1 MRSAAPLPT
10 PSPPEVAGPLPF
22 VGAGLA
28 LLRDPTAWFERA
40 RAKHGDTFVADAFGF
55 RLFCVLGPV
64 GVRALYGLA
73 ERDASFGLATYR
85 LIGFKLPPELIDG
98 RRNTP
103 HSLFGASDVERYLEN
118 LQDAVAAELEEL
130 GERGSF
136 EVFEEMR
143 RLGHRLGLAS
153 WAGSEVASARYLD
166 RLIAPLDAIDSS
178 EAFVRPA
185 QAFRT
190 WATRRRRERAAMV
203 AIEGVITEVIA
214 ERRRT
219 GRLGHEGD
227 FLDRIHESFA
237 DLPTGEREVATA
249 RDVIL
254 IHSGAQSNLYAA
266 LAWTL
271 IDLLADGD
279 CLARVRAGD
288 DVLLDQCASES
299 IRLAQRSI
307 TLREVLRP
315 IEVEAEGGPYQLS
328 PGTFVTTML
337 SANNRSAA
345 PGLRVFDPMHY
356 TPRRRTLADDVPVAT
371 KELVSTFGHGS
382 HSCPAARFSI
392 SAIRVA
398 IRALVEKYDL
408 RPRYHSVEP
417 RRRQIGAVA
426 RAARPAVVDYR
437 RR

>member
-1 MRSAAPLPT
+1 M
-10 PSPPEVAGPLPF
+10 VPF
-22 VGAGLA
+22 VGSGLG
-28 LLRDPTAWFERA
+28 LLRDPTAWFERQRA
-40 RAKHGDTFVADAFGF
+40 RHGETFVADAFGF

-64 GVRALYGLA
+64 GVRSLYALPEA
-73 ERDASFGLATYR
+73 EASFRLATYR
-85 LIGFKLPPELIDG
+85 LIGFKLPPELLRG

-103 HSLFGASDVERYLEN
+103 HSLFGASDVERYLRN
-118 LQDAVAAELEEL
+118 LEAAVAAELDEL
-130 GERGSF
+130 GDAGHF
-136 EVFEEMR
+136 EVFAEMK

-153 WAGSEVASARYLD
+153 WAGNEVASPRHLD
-166 RLIAPLDAIDSS
+166 RLIPALDAVDSS

-190 WATRRRRERAAMV
+190 WATRRRRERAAMATV
-203 AIEGVITEVIA
+203 EGVIGEVLA
-214 ERRRT
+214 ERRAT
-219 GRLGHEGD
+219 GRLGCEDD
-227 FLDRIHESFA
+227 FLDHIHESFA
-237 DLPTGEREVATA
+237 DLPAGEREVATA

-271 IDLLADGD
+271 VDLLAHPE
-279 CLARVRAGD
+279 LLVRVRAGD
-288 DVLLDQCASES
+288 DGLLDQCASES
-299 IRLAQRSI
+299 IRMAQRSI

-315 IEVEAEGGPYQLS
+315 IEVEAEGGTFHLV

-337 SANNRSAA
+337 SANNRRAA
-345 PGLRVFDPMHY
+345 PGLDAFDPAHY
-356 TPRRRTLADDVPVAT
+356 TPGRRALAHDVPVAT
-371 KELVSTFGHGS
+371 KEMVSTFGHGS

-398 IRALVEKYDL
+398 VRALVDRYDL
-408 RPRYHSVEP
+408 VPRYASVTP

>member
-1 MRSAAPLPT
+1 MRSPAPR
-10 PSPPEVAGPLPF
+10 PSPPPPIVAARLPF
-22 VGAGLA
+22 VGAGA
-28 LLRDPTAWFERA
+28 SLLRDPTAWFERQRA
-40 RAKHGDTFVADAFGF
+40 RHGDTFAADAFGF

-64 GVRALYGLA
+64 GVRSLYALP

-103 HSLFGASDVERYLEN
+103 HSLFGASDVERYLAN
-118 LQDAVAAELEEL
+118 LEEAVAAEVGEL
-130 GERGSF
+130 GTAGTL
-136 EVFEEMR
+136 EVFSEMK

-153 WAGSEVASARYLD
+153 WAGREVASARYLD
-166 RLIAPLDAIDSS
+166 RLVPALDAIDSS

-203 AIEGVITEVIA
+203 TVEGIVGEVLND
-214 ERRRT
+214 RRRT
-219 GRLGHEGD
+219 GRLGAEGD
-227 FLDRIHESFA
+227 YLDQIHASYA
-237 DLPTGEREVATA
+237 DLSAAEQDVATA

-271 IDLLADGD
+271 VDLIGHPDL
-279 CLARVRAGD
+279 LARVRAGD

-315 IEVEAEGGPYQLS
+315 IEIEAEGGPYRLA

-337 SANNRSAA
+337 SANNRTAA
-345 PGLRVFDPMHY
+345 PGLDRFDPQHF
-356 TPRRRTLADDVPVAT
+356 TPGRRSLAPDAAVAT
-371 KELVSTFGHGS
+371 KELVSTFGHGP
-382 HSCPAARFSI
+382 HTCPAARFSI
-392 SAIRVA
+392 SAIRTAV
-398 IRALVEKYDL
+398 RALVDTYDL
-408 RPRYHSVEP
+408 TLRSPPPTP

-426 RAARPAVVDYR
+426 RAARPVLVDYR
-437 RR
+437 AR